1 VAEREPRNE
10 RNGRGWFDYTTLLP
24 SSHSC
29 RPGDAMVHQHAQES
43 LRRRRGR
50 RRRRRGP
57 SRRNSGREV
66 REPWGLSIDCRGP
79 GSSYRSTPLHLSP
92 SLIPTVNG
100 NMVRSFSTHGHQS
113 AAKGSLT
120 TVSCSD
126 IRLIQHLDSSGHG
139 LVRRWRLIG
148 YFPTLP
154 PGGAVFQR

>member
-1 VAEREPRNE
+1 VFFVCLGAEAE
-10 RNGRGWFDYTTLLP
+10 FDDDGLT
-24 SSHSC
+24 H
-29 RPGDAMVHQHAQES
+29 
-43 LRRRRGR
+43 LRLCSAYEVRSP
-50 RRRRRGP
+50 GP
-57 SRRNSGREV
+57 SCTYATKVGAV
-66 REPWGLSIDCRGP
+66 CLVHARGVLCIVHP
-79 GSSYRSTPLHLSP
+79 NRPHPPTQVETNCTAL